1 MVKLYLV
8 RTDLDGI
15 GYYHYGKVYYN
26 KDWAQIECNNH
37 SSFDTDAGRLDSV
50 SDILEFDIPVKN
62 DECWMVAV
70 YNWGDTVF
78 LSLYTS
84 ENSAFDVQRT
94 YIQKGY
100 PDWDINNMQYS
111 CVSRKKVVLT
121 KPRTYMKIKSEWD
134 D

>member
-8 RTDLDGI
+8 RTDLMGI
-15 GYYHYGKVYYN
+15 GYYSYGEVYYN

-70 YNWGDTVF
+70 YDGGDTVF
-78 LSLYTS
+78 VFLYPS
-84 ENSAFDVQRT
+84 ENEALDVQRT
-94 YIQKGY
+94 YIKKGY
-100 PDWDINNMQYS
+100 HDWDFENMQNS
-111 CVSRKKVVLT
+111 HVSRKKIILT
-121 KPRTYMKIKSEWD
+121 KPRTYMEIMKER
-134 D
+134 